1 MVRVI
6 VRYFPLQNRQSWFI
20 ASNRFQTFLSRHAQL
35 LHLGC
40 WGYNCVHYLSIYGI
54 LLMMNYAAHALNG
67 ATAFFVKCRLNKYI
81 SRRSQF
87 LLNFNLQQ
95 LSQRTLVYVDPR
107 GYLEGCVPT
116 QQHFRV
122 QILVSSGTFLMSLA
136 FAMTSCYMKNFGW
149 CTVFSFQLFC
159 IAEED
164 TILAKWE
171 QFAAACLVFAVRRAA
186 LVLARFSPFFS
197 FPQACASPSMPG
209 PVESRRKE
217 LWLSRDC
224 TALALNCRVE

>member
-1 MVRVI
+1 MHNCCTWAVEGKI
-6 VRYFPLQNRQSWFI
+6 VSITWAYTVS
-20 ASNRFQTFLSRHAQL
+20 
-35 LHLGC
+35 C
-40 WGYNCVHYLSIYGI
+40 WWWIM
-54 LLMMNYAAHALNG
+54 LLMLWMVPLHFLWSVDS
-67 ATAFFVKCRLNKYI
+67 TKYI

-107 GYLEGCVPT
+107 GYLEGCVPM

-122 QILVSSGTFLMSLA
+122 QILVSSGTFLMSFA
-136 FAMTSCYMKNFGW
+136 FVMTSCYMKNFGW
-149 CTVFSFQLFC
+149 CMVFSFQLFC

-171 QFAAACLVFAVRRAA
+171 QFAAACLVFVVRRAA

-197 FPQACASPSMPG
+197 FPQSCASPSVPG

-217 LWLSRDC
+217 LWSSRDY

>member
-1 MVRVI
+1 
-6 VRYFPLQNRQSWFI
+6 
-20 ASNRFQTFLSRHAQL
+20 
-35 LHLGC
+35 
-40 WGYNCVHYLSIYGI
+40 
-54 LLMMNYAAHALNG
+54 MMNYAAHALNG

-164 TILAKWE
+164 TILAK
-171 QFAAACLVFAVRRAA
+171 
-186 LVLARFSPFFS
+186 
-197 FPQACASPSMPG
+197 
-209 PVESRRKE
+209 
-217 LWLSRDC
+217 
-224 TALALNCRVE
+224 